1 MMNRLLKTRCTFPVL
16 LMLSFLSIVTSCD
29 KEWPD
34 DLCDCDK
41 GNTIGGWED
50 ANDTT
55 VVSKNDTIGGFS
67 ISVDE
72 WGNISQQDIP
82 L

>member
-1 MMNRLLKTRCTFPVL
+1 MNRPLKTRCMFPVL
-16 LMLSFLSIVTSCD
+16 FLILLLLSIVTSCD
-29 KEWPD
+29 NEWPD
-34 DLCDCDK
+34 DLCDCEK

-55 VVSKNDTIGGFS
+55 VVSKNDTIGGFA

-72 WGNISQQDIP
+72 WGNICQQDIP